1 MDLSE
6 QAAIAPSM
14 RRFSGFSADPSSL
27 FLMKQQKQQRQ
38 QLNKGNINL
47 VDNVENGSEIGERE
61 ILKN

>member
-27 FLMKQQKQQRQ
+27 FLMKQQKQQI
-38 QLNKGNINL
+38 NKGNKNL
-47 VDNVENGSEIGERE
+47 GDNSENGGEIGK
-61 ILKN
+61 I